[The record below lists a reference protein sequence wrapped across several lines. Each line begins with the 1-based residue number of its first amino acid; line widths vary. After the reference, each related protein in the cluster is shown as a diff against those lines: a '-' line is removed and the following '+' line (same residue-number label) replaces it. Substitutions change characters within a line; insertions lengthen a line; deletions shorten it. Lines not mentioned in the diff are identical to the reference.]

1 MTIDITAARA
11 INSQIR
17 ALTKRVEALEDDRG
31 RLLGSR
37 ERLSTSETA
46 ERIDKLEAA
55 ALACDGDGY
64 DDRWDPMLHG
74 GPLQPERIDEWK
86 VTSAPSGEP
95 ICSLSSYGHWP
106 IPGLDRVAV
115 LARYIASIPP
125 STTLWLLAAA
135 REVEFLR
142 VECAKWKAFEAA
154 NVKEYRLVEEQ
165 VRERIV
171 KEKRATPSEA
181 TRHDGSDWAPP
192 LATESYLI
200 GPTESIASS
209 TEARVVEE
217 IARWLDCVAIEH
229 ELAGFVRAGKWKAE
243 P

>member
-1 MTIDITAARA
+1 MTHDTFRLD
-11 INSQIR
+11 SQIR
-17 ALTKRVEALEDDRG
+17 ALTKRVEALEDDCG
-31 RLLGSR
+31 QILGSR
-37 ERLSTSETA
+37 ERLSTSEMA
-46 ERIDKLEAA
+46 ERLDKLETA

-64 DDRWDPMLHG
+64 DERWDPMLHG
-74 GPLQPERIDEWK
+74 GPLRPERIDEWK

-106 IPGLDRVAV
+106 IPGLDRVAA

-125 STTLWLLAAA
+125 STTLWLLTAA
-135 REVEFLR
+135 REAEFLR
-142 VECAKWKAFEAA
+142 VECAKWQAFEAA

-165 VRERIV
+165 VREQIA
-171 KEKRATPSEA
+171 KEKRATPSEV
-181 TRHDGSDWAPP
+181 TRHDEPDRAPP
-192 LATESYLI
+192 LATEGYLI

-217 IARWLDCVAIEH
+217 IASWLDCVAIEH
-229 ELAGFVRAGKWKAE
+229 ELAGFVRSGDWKAK